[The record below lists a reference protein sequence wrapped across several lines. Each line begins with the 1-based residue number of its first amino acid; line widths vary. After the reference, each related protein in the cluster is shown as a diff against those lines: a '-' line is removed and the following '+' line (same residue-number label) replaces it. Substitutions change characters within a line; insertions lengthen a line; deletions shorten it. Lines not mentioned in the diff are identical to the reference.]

1 MNCQYP
7 QSRVLFAFGGKFF
20 SACAILPR
28 VGWSMDKIKTS
39 LQKTRGR
46 KNKMLDYLLTWGGI
60 YLPIG
65 VVFFLLA
72 LEKDGGD
79 LVAFILCGILFSFL
93 GLMAMSKA

>member
-1 MNCQYP
+1 
-7 QSRVLFAFGGKFF
+7 
-20 SACAILPR
+20 
-28 VGWSMDKIKTS
+28 
-39 LQKTRGR
+39 
-46 KNKMLDYLLTWGGI
+46 MLDYLLTWGGI

-93 GLMAMSKA
+93 GLMAMSKAWEYFEGCDPLLTLNEKKYSEVRVRIEYEMPDSTRCDVLWQDGFFC

>member
-1 MNCQYP
+1 
-7 QSRVLFAFGGKFF
+7 
-20 SACAILPR
+20 
-28 VGWSMDKIKTS
+28 
-39 LQKTRGR
+39 
-46 KNKMLDYLLTWGGI
+46 MLDYLLTWGGI

-93 GLMAMSKA
+93 GLMAMSKAWDKVKAQEEEEKERFKELITEIRGIRQGLGTEGAEEDEK